1 MGDIL
6 TFIRNCRSREA
17 RGTELE
23 RDLKSRLGGRVVRL
37 VSEGPASRNVELF
50 SALNYVAADTSA
62 TYLFFVEDDMTYTER
77 LEKSLSLLPELGYPF
92 VQLSVPEAKYLYRP
106 LDERT
111 YLYRGEELHYS
122 GAYFMT
128 LDFLREFLASHFSG
142 SEMFDGEHFDLLLTR
157 FVRSKGL
164 PIVLQPGIVATKK
177 GIPSALGNTYEAQDP
192 FFKHELSV
200 I

>member
-1 MGDIL
+1 M
-6 TFIRNCRSREA
+6 
-17 RGTELE
+17 
-23 RDLKSRLGGRVVRL
+23 
-37 VSEGPASRNVELF
+37 ELF